1 MSKIG
6 MIYENWPQARECV
19 RYWKQSH
26 EQNRLLLPPHEVGL
40 ATTQHLSGKD
50 TEALTHKTTSHSWL
64 ESYSRFNA

>member
-1 MSKIG
+1 MSKID

-40 ATTQHLSGKD
+40 ATTQHLRGKD
-50 TEALTHKTTSHSWL
+50 TEA
-64 ESYSRFNA
+64 